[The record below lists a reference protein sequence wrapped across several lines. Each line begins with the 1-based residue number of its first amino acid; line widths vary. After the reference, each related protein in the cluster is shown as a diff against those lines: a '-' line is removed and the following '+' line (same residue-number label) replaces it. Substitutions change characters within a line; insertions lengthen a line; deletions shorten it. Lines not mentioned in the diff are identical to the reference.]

1 MIKLFLALLL
11 ILVFTACSRQPAPP
25 KEAMNILPW
34 GSVEL
39 NTSKDNS
46 PFDIKNSIGSSLI
59 YKADHTES
67 DTVDYNI
74 MAISGGGSHG
84 AYGIGLIDGWY
95 HRGDMPAFDVV
106 TGISTGSIIS
116 TFVFL
121 GNSHIDHIS
130 KLYTQIDTSDIYHY
144 NFFKI
149 FGGSSITSTR
159 PLKSMLEQNITP
171 EILDEVAAEYRK
183 GRRLYI
189 GTLNID
195 TGHLVVW
202 DMGAIAASGRPG
214 SLDLYRNIIYASCAM
229 PGVFDPEYFEIEY
242 KNEKYYQLHVDG
254 SMYAHVFMIGLLENW
269 TDLLDYKTDK
279 KFNVN
284 LYVIANRK
292 YRYKDQLEPLEDDS
306 AMSIL
311 IAVATNSV
319 DLLFDKSLFRLYKA
333 CQDKGYKFNY
343 AGISDDVNLT
353 TFSHEFEPKEMNRL
367 FSDAYEKGLNGISW
381 QNKIDD
387 DEVRKHY

>member
-1 MIKLFLALLL
+1 VRDA
-11 ILVFTACSRQPAPP
+11 
-25 KEAMNILPW
+25 
-34 GSVEL
+34 
-39 NTSKDNS
+39 
-46 PFDIKNSIGSSLI
+46 
-59 YKADHTES
+59 
-67 DTVDYNI
+67 
-74 MAISGGGSHG
+74 
-84 AYGIGLIDGWY
+84 
-95 HRGDMPAFDVV
+95 
-106 TGISTGSIIS
+106 
-116 TFVFL
+116 
-121 GNSHIDHIS
+121 
-130 KLYTQIDTSDIYHY
+130 
-144 NFFKI
+144 
-149 FGGSSITSTR
+149 
-159 PLKSMLEQNITP
+159 
-171 EILDEVAAEYRK
+171 
-183 GRRLYI
+183 
-189 GTLNID
+189 
-195 TGHLVVW
+195 
-202 DMGAIAASGRPG
+202 
-214 SLDLYRNIIYASCAM
+214 
-229 PGVFDPEYFEIEY
+229 
-242 KNEKYYQLHVDG
+242 
-254 SMYAHVFMIGLLENW
+254 
-269 TDLLDYKTDK
+269 LLDYKTDK

>member
-1 MIKLFLALLL
+1 MIKLYLIIFLLF
-11 ILVFTACSRQPAPP
+11 FTACSRQPAPP

-34 GSVEL
+34 GSVDL
-39 NTSKDNS
+39 NTTKDDS
-46 PFDIKNSIGSSLI
+46 IFDIKNSIGSSLI
-59 YKADHTES
+59 YKVEHSRS
-67 DTVDYNI
+67 DTIDYNI
-74 MAISGGGSHG
+74 LAISGGGSHG

-95 HRGDMPAFDVV
+95 QRGDMPKFDVV

-121 GNSHIDHIS
+121 GNSYMDYIS
-130 KLYTQIDTSDIYHY
+130 KLYTEIDTSDIYHY

-149 FGGSSITSTR
+149 FGGSSVTSTR
-159 PLKSMLEQNITP
+159 PLKNMLEQNITP
-171 EILDEVAAEYRK
+171 EVLEAVAAEYRR

-214 SLDLYRNIIYASCAM
+214 SLELYRNIIYASCAM

-269 TDLLDYKTDK
+269 SDVLDYRTDK
-279 KFNVN
+279 KFDVN
-284 LYVIANRK
+284 LYVVANRK
-292 YRYKDQLEPLEDDS
+292 YRYKHQLKPLKDDS
-306 AMSIL
+306 AISIL
-311 IAVATNSV
+311 VAVATNSV
-319 DLLFDKSLFRLYKA
+319 DLLFDRSLFRLYKA
-333 CQDKGYKFNY
+333 CQFKGYRFNY
-343 AGISDDVNLT
+343 TGISDDVNLT
-353 TFSHEFEPKEMNRL
+353 TLPHEFEPKEMNRL
-367 FSDAYEKGLNGISW
+367 FTEAYKKGIDGIKW
-381 QNKIDD
+381 QTEITD
-387 DEVRKHY
+387 DEIIRHY